1 LCKYSLIFQKSALFN
16 IFFPPPLG
24 LIYQKI
30 AYKKLVIIKIEK
42 AAILKVGLVA
52 NSFFER

>member
-1 LCKYSLIFQKSALFN
+1 
-16 IFFPPPLG
+16 

-42 AAILKVGLVA
+42 ADILKAGLVA